1 MRILVMIVML
11 MTVAGSAMAGQ
22 GRLLYE
28 RYCVQCHG
36 VEGTGKGINAPH
48 MSVFPRDHT
57 DRTEMMGRSDEEL
70 FRVIRNGGASINQSV
85 LMPAWN
91 QNLDDDQIRVL
102 VRYLRELC
110 CEEP

>member
-1 MRILVMIVML
+1 MRTLAMIVL
-11 MTVAGSAMAGQ
+11 LTVVAGTAAAEE

-36 VEGTGKGINAPH
+36 VEGTGKGINAPY
-48 MSVFPRDHT
+48 MSVAPRDHT

-85 LMPAWN
+85 LMPAWKH
-91 QNLDDDQIRVL
+91 NLDDDQIRVL
-102 VRYLRELC
+102 VRHLRALC
-110 CEEP
+110 CEGP